1 MKEKINNFIKTI
13 FNKKEL
19 IVSISSLFISFLY
32 TIYNIII
39 GIINSS
45 IFNGIISIYY
55 LLLTVCN
62 SILIY
67 RIYRTKKSEKPYKI
81 TYIFIYII
89 LFLLTISFIGPAIL
103 LLLNDNI
110 FFLDTIYSIVCA
122 LFTTISMTFS
132 IINYV
137 KARKEDNENI
147 KLLRLCNL
155 ISSLLSII
163 ILQNILILTNGEL
176 DNDMFILS
184 IFSTCIII
192 LFIIVLIIISSVYKK
207 VAEFCICSSAI
218 FCYIINLLIK
228 QRKQPSILVLL
239 A

>member
-1 MKEKINNFIKTI
+1 MNSFIKTI
-13 FNKKEL
+13 LNKKEL

-32 TIYNIII
+32 TIYNMII
-39 GIINSS
+39 GILNYS

-55 LLLTVCN
+55 LLLTICN

-67 RIYRTKKSEKPYKI
+67 RIYRNKKSEKLYEI
-81 TYIFIYII
+81 THIFIFII

-163 ILQNILILTNGEL
+163 ILQNILILSNGEL
-176 DNDMFILS
+176 DNDMLILS
-184 IFSTCIII
+184 IFTTCIII
-192 LFIIVLIIISSVYKK
+192 LFIIFLIIIK
-207 VAEFCICSSAI
+207 FI
-218 FCYIINLLIK
+218 FYI
-228 QRKQPSILVLL
+228 
-239 A
+239 

>member
-1 MKEKINNFIKTI
+1 MKEKINNYIKTI

-32 TIYNIII
+32 TIYNMVI
-39 GIINSS
+39 GILNYS

-55 LLLTVCN
+55 LLLTICN
-62 SILIY
+62 SILVY

-163 ILQNILILTNGEL
+163 ILQNILILSNGEL

-184 IFSTCIII
+184 IFTTCVIILSIII
-192 LFIIVLIIISSVYKK
+192 LIIIKFIFYIKK
-207 VAEFCICSSAI
+207 
-218 FCYIINLLIK
+218 IK
-228 QRKQPSILVLL
+228 RVDK
-239 A
+239 

>member
-89 LFLLTISFIGPAIL
+89 LFLLTISFIGPAFL

-163 ILQNILILTNGEL
+163 ILQNILILSNGEL
-176 DNDMFILS
+176 NNDMLILS
-184 IFSTCIII
+184 IFTTCIII
-192 LFIIVLIIISSVYKK
+192 LFIIVLIIIKFIFYIKK
-207 VAEFCICSSAI
+207 
-218 FCYIINLLIK
+218 IK
-228 QRKQPSILVLL
+228 
-239 A
+239 

>member
-1 MKEKINNFIKTI
+1 MKEKRNNFIKTI
-13 FNKKEL
+13 FNNKEL

-32 TIYNIII
+32 TIYNMII
-39 GIINSS
+39 GILNYS

-55 LLLTVCN
+55 LLLTICN

-67 RIYRTKKSEKPYKI
+67 RIYRNKKSEKLYEI
-81 TYIFIYII
+81 THIFIYII

-110 FFLDTIYSIVCA
+110 FLQDTIYSIVCA

-163 ILQNILILTNGEL
+163 ILQNILILSNGEL
-176 DNDMFILS
+176 NNDMLILS

-192 LFIIVLIIISSVYKK
+192 LFIIVLIIIKFIFYIKK
-207 VAEFCICSSAI
+207 
-218 FCYIINLLIK
+218 IK
-228 QRKQPSILVLL
+228 RVDK
-239 A
+239 

>member
-1 MKEKINNFIKTI
+1 MNSFIKTI

-19 IVSISSLFISFLY
+19 IVSIGSLFISFLY
-32 TIYNIII
+32 TIYNMII
-39 GIINSS
+39 GILNYS

-55 LLLTVCN
+55 LLLTICN

-67 RIYRTKKSEKPYKI
+67 RIYRNKKSEKLYEI
-81 TYIFIYII
+81 THIFIYII

-163 ILQNILILTNGEL
+163 ILQNILILSNGEL
-176 DNDMFILS
+176 DNDMLILS
-184 IFSTCIII
+184 IFTTCIII
-192 LFIIVLIIISSVYKK
+192 LFIIALIIIKFIFYIKK
-207 VAEFCICSSAI
+207 
-218 FCYIINLLIK
+218 IK
-228 QRKQPSILVLL
+228 RVDN
-239 A
+239 

>member
-1 MKEKINNFIKTI
+1 MKQ
-13 FNKKEL
+13 L
-19 IVSISSLFISFLY
+19 ALSY
-32 TIYNIII
+32 
-39 GIINSS
+39 S

-55 LLLTVCN
+55 LLLTICN

-67 RIYRTKKSEKPYKI
+67 RIYRNKKSEKLYEI
-81 TYIFIYII
+81 THIFIYII

-163 ILQNILILTNGEL
+163 ILQNILILSNGEL
-176 DNDMFILS
+176 NNDMFILS
-184 IFSTCIII
+184 IFTTCIII
-192 LFIIVLIIISSVYKK
+192 LFIIALIIIKFIFYIKK
-207 VAEFCICSSAI
+207 
-218 FCYIINLLIK
+218 IK
-228 QRKQPSILVLL
+228 RVDN
-239 A
+239 

>member
-1 MKEKINNFIKTI
+1 MKERINNFIKTI

-19 IVSISSLFISFLY
+19 ILSLISLFISFLY
-32 TIYNIII
+32 TIYNMII
-39 GIINSS
+39 GILNYS

-55 LLLTVCN
+55 LLLTICN

-67 RIYRTKKSEKPYKI
+67 RIYRAKKSEKPYKI
-81 TYIFIYII
+81 THIFIYII
-89 LFLLTISFIGPAIL
+89 LFLLTVSFIGPAIL

-163 ILQNILILTNGEL
+163 ILQNILILSNGEL

-184 IFSTCIII
+184 IFTTCIII
-192 LFIIVLIIISSVYKK
+192 LFIIVLIIIKFIFYIKK
-207 VAEFCICSSAI
+207 
-218 FCYIINLLIK
+218 IK
-228 QRKQPSILVLL
+228 
-239 A
+239 

>member
-1 MKEKINNFIKTI
+1 MKEKINNYIKTI

-32 TIYNIII
+32 TIYNMII

-55 LLLTVCN
+55 LLLTICN

-67 RIYRTKKSEKPYKI
+67 RIYRTKKSEKLYEI

-163 ILQNILILTNGEL
+163 ILQNILILSNGEL
-176 DNDMFILS
+176 DNDMLILS

-192 LFIIVLIIISSVYKK
+192 LFIIVLIIIKFIFYIKK
-207 VAEFCICSSAI
+207 
-218 FCYIINLLIK
+218 IK
-228 QRKQPSILVLL
+228 REGK
-239 A
+239 

>member
-1 MKEKINNFIKTI
+1 MKEKRNNFIKTI

-19 IVSISSLFISFLY
+19 ILSLISLFISFLY
-32 TIYNIII
+32 TIYNMII
-39 GIINSS
+39 GILNYS

-55 LLLTVCN
+55 LLLTICN

-81 TYIFIYII
+81 MYIFIYII
-89 LFLLTISFIGPAIL
+89 LFLLTVSFIGPAIL

-163 ILQNILILTNGEL
+163 ILQNILILSNGEL

-184 IFSTCIII
+184 IFTTCVII
-192 LFIIVLIIISSVYKK
+192 LFIMVLIIIKFVFYIKK
-207 VAEFCICSSAI
+207 
-218 FCYIINLLIK
+218 IK
-228 QRKQPSILVLL
+228 REGK
-239 A
+239 

>member
-1 MKEKINNFIKTI
+1 MKEKINNYIKTI

-32 TIYNIII
+32 TIYNMVI
-39 GIINSS
+39 GILNYS

-55 LLLTVCN
+55 LLLTICN
-62 SILIY
+62 SILVY
-67 RIYRTKKSEKPYKI
+67 RIYRTKKSEKLYEI

-163 ILQNILILTNGEL
+163 ILQNILILSNGEL
-176 DNDMFILS
+176 DNDMLILS

-192 LFIIVLIIISSVYKK
+192 LFIIVLIIIKFVFYIKK
-207 VAEFCICSSAI
+207 
-218 FCYIINLLIK
+218 IK
-228 QRKQPSILVLL
+228 RVGK
-239 A
+239 

>member
-1 MKEKINNFIKTI
+1 MKERINNFIKTI

-32 TIYNIII
+32 TIYNMII
-39 GIINSS
+39 GILNYS

-55 LLLTVCN
+55 LLLTICN

-163 ILQNILILTNGEL
+163 ILQNILILSNGEL

-192 LFIIVLIIISSVYKK
+192 LFIIVLIIIKFIFYIKK
-207 VAEFCICSSAI
+207 
-218 FCYIINLLIK
+218 INIVDK
-228 QRKQPSILVLL
+228 
-239 A
+239 

>member
-1 MKEKINNFIKTI
+1 MNSFIKTI
-13 FNKKEL
+13 LNKKEL

-32 TIYNIII
+32 TIYNMII
-39 GIINSS
+39 GILNYS

-55 LLLTVCN
+55 LLLTICN

-192 LFIIVLIIISSVYKK
+192 LFIIVLIIIKFIFYIKK
-207 VAEFCICSSAI
+207 
-218 FCYIINLLIK
+218 IK
-228 QRKQPSILVLL
+228 REGK
-239 A
+239 

>member
-1 MKEKINNFIKTI
+1 MKKKINNYIKTI

-32 TIYNIII
+32 TIYNMVI
-39 GIINSS
+39 GILNYS

-55 LLLTVCN
+55 LLLTICN
-62 SILIY
+62 SILVY
-67 RIYRTKKSEKPYKI
+67 RIYRTKKSEKLYEI

-163 ILQNILILTNGEL
+163 ILQNILILSNGEL
-176 DNDMFILS
+176 DNDMLILS

-192 LFIIVLIIISSVYKK
+192 LFIIVLIIIKFIFYIKK
-207 VAEFCICSSAI
+207 
-218 FCYIINLLIK
+218 IK
-228 QRKQPSILVLL
+228 RVDK
-239 A
+239 

>member
-32 TIYNIII
+32 TIYNMII
-39 GIINSS
+39 GILNYS

-55 LLLTVCN
+55 LLLTICN

-67 RIYRTKKSEKPYKI
+67 RIYRTKKSEKQYKI

-89 LFLLTISFIGPAIL
+89 LFLLTVSFIGPAIL

-163 ILQNILILTNGEL
+163 ILQNILILSNGEL
-176 DNDMFILS
+176 DNDMLILS
-184 IFSTCIII
+184 IFTTCIII
-192 LFIIVLIIISSVYKK
+192 LFIIALIIIKFIFYIKK
-207 VAEFCICSSAI
+207 
-218 FCYIINLLIK
+218 IK
-228 QRKQPSILVLL
+228 RVDN
-239 A
+239 

>member
-1 MKEKINNFIKTI
+1 MKEKINNYIKTI

-32 TIYNIII
+32 TIYNMVI
-39 GIINSS
+39 GILNYS

-55 LLLTVCN
+55 LLLTICN
-62 SILIY
+62 SILVY
-67 RIYRTKKSEKPYKI
+67 RIYRTKKSEKLYEI

-163 ILQNILILTNGEL
+163 ILQNILILSNGEL
-176 DNDMFILS
+176 NNDMFILS
-184 IFSTCIII
+184 IFTTCVIILSIII
-192 LFIIVLIIISSVYKK
+192 LIIIK
-207 VAEFCICSSAI
+207 FI
-218 FCYIINLLIK
+218 FLY
-228 QRKQPSILVLL
+228 
-239 A
+239 

>member
-1 MKEKINNFIKTI
+1 MKERINNFIKTI
-13 FNKKEL
+13 FNNKEL

-32 TIYNIII
+32 TIYNMII

-55 LLLTVCN
+55 LLLTICN

-67 RIYRTKKSEKPYKI
+67 RIYRTKKSEKLYEI

-163 ILQNILILTNGEL
+163 ILQNILILSNGEL
-176 DNDMFILS
+176 DNDMLILS

-192 LFIIVLIIISSVYKK
+192 LFIIVLIIIKFIFYIKK
-207 VAEFCICSSAI
+207 
-218 FCYIINLLIK
+218 IK
-228 QRKQPSILVLL
+228 RVDK
-239 A
+239 

>member
-32 TIYNIII
+32 TIYNMII
-39 GIINSS
+39 GILNYS

-55 LLLTVCN
+55 LLLTICN

-67 RIYRTKKSEKPYKI
+67 RIYRTKKSEKLYEI

-163 ILQNILILTNGEL
+163 ILQNILILSNGEL
-176 DNDMFILS
+176 NNDMFILS

-192 LFIIVLIIISSVYKK
+192 LFIIVLVIIKFIFYIKK
-207 VAEFCICSSAI
+207 
-218 FCYIINLLIK
+218 IK
-228 QRKQPSILVLL
+228 RMDK
-239 A
+239 

>member
-1 MKEKINNFIKTI
+1 MKEKINNYIKTI

-32 TIYNIII
+32 TIYNMVI
-39 GIINSS
+39 GILNYS

-55 LLLTVCN
+55 LLLTICN
-62 SILIY
+62 SILVY
-67 RIYRTKKSEKPYKI
+67 RIYRTKKSEKLYEI

-163 ILQNILILTNGEL
+163 ILQNILILSNGEL
-176 DNDMFILS
+176 DYDMLILS

-192 LFIIVLIIISSVYKK
+192 LFIIVLIIIKFIFYIKK
-207 VAEFCICSSAI
+207 
-218 FCYIINLLIK
+218 IK
-228 QRKQPSILVLL
+228 RVDK
-239 A
+239 

>member
-32 TIYNIII
+32 TIYNMII
-39 GIINSS
+39 GILNYS

-55 LLLTVCN
+55 LLLTICN

-81 TYIFIYII
+81 TYIFIYVI

-163 ILQNILILTNGEL
+163 ILQNILILSNGEL
-176 DNDMFILS
+176 NNDMFILS

-192 LFIIVLIIISSVYKK
+192 LFIIVLVIIKFIFYIKK
-207 VAEFCICSSAI
+207 
-218 FCYIINLLIK
+218 IK
-228 QRKQPSILVLL
+228 RMDK
-239 A
+239 

>member
-1 MKEKINNFIKTI
+1 MKGKINNFIKTI

-32 TIYNIII
+32 TIYNMII
-39 GIINSS
+39 GIINYS

-55 LLLTVCN
+55 LLLTICN

-163 ILQNILILTNGEL
+163 ILQNILILSNGEL
-176 DNDMFILS
+176 NNDMLILS
-184 IFSTCIII
+184 IFTTCIII
-192 LFIIVLIIISSVYKK
+192 LFIIVLTIIKFIFYIKK
-207 VAEFCICSSAI
+207 
-218 FCYIINLLIK
+218 IK
-228 QRKQPSILVLL
+228 RVDN
-239 A
+239 

>member
-32 TIYNIII
+32 TIYNMII
-39 GIINSS
+39 GILNYS

-55 LLLTVCN
+55 LLLTICN

-89 LFLLTISFIGPAIL
+89 LFLLTISFIGPAFL

-163 ILQNILILTNGEL
+163 ILQNILILSNGEL
-176 DNDMFILS
+176 NNDMLILS
-184 IFSTCIII
+184 IFTTCIII
-192 LFIIVLIIISSVYKK
+192 LFIIVLIIIKFIFYIKK
-207 VAEFCICSSAI
+207 
-218 FCYIINLLIK
+218 IK
-228 QRKQPSILVLL
+228 RVDN
-239 A
+239 

>member
-1 MKEKINNFIKTI
+1 MKQKMNSFIKTI
-13 FNKKEL
+13 LNKKEL

-32 TIYNIII
+32 TIYNMII
-39 GIINSS
+39 GILNYS

-55 LLLTVCN
+55 LLLTICN

-67 RIYRTKKSEKPYKI
+67 RIYRNKKSEKLYEI
-81 TYIFIYII
+81 THIFIYII

-110 FFLDTIYSIVCA
+110 FLQYTIYSIVCA

-163 ILQNILILTNGEL
+163 ILQNILILSNGEL
-176 DNDMFILS
+176 NNDMLILS

-192 LFIIVLIIISSVYKK
+192 LFIIVLIIIKFIFYIKK
-207 VAEFCICSSAI
+207 
-218 FCYIINLLIK
+218 IK
-228 QRKQPSILVLL
+228 RVDK
-239 A
+239 

>member
-1 MKEKINNFIKTI
+1 MKERINNFIKTI

-19 IVSISSLFISFLY
+19 IASLISLFISFLY
-32 TIYNIII
+32 TIYNMII
-39 GIINSS
+39 GIINYS

-55 LLLTVCN
+55 LLLAICN

-67 RIYRTKKSEKPYKI
+67 RIYKSKKSEKPYKI
-81 TYIFIYII
+81 MYIFIHII

-122 LFTTISMTFS
+122 LFMTISMTFS

-176 DNDMFILS
+176 NNDMFILS

-192 LFIIVLIIISSVYKK
+192 LFIIILIIIKFIFYIKK
-207 VAEFCICSSAI
+207 
-218 FCYIINLLIK
+218 IK
-228 QRKQPSILVLL
+228 RIDK
-239 A
+239 

>member
-1 MKEKINNFIKTI
+1 MKEKINNYIKTI

-32 TIYNIII
+32 TIYNMVI
-39 GIINSS
+39 GILNYS

-55 LLLTVCN
+55 LLLTICN
-62 SILIY
+62 SILVY
-67 RIYRTKKSEKPYKI
+67 RIYRTKKSEKLYEI

-163 ILQNILILTNGEL
+163 ILQNILILSNGEL
-176 DNDMFILS
+176 DNDMLILS
-184 IFSTCIII
+184 IFSTCITI
-192 LFIIVLIIISSVYKK
+192 LFIIVLIIIKFIFYIKK
-207 VAEFCICSSAI
+207 
-218 FCYIINLLIK
+218 IK
-228 QRKQPSILVLL
+228 RVDK
-239 A
+239 

>member
-1 MKEKINNFIKTI
+1 MKEKRNNFIKTI
-13 FNKKEL
+13 FNNKEL

-32 TIYNIII
+32 TIYNMII
-39 GIINSS
+39 GILNYS

-55 LLLTVCN
+55 LLLTICN

-67 RIYRTKKSEKPYKI
+67 RIYRNKKSEKLYEI
-81 TYIFIYII
+81 THIFIYII

-163 ILQNILILTNGEL
+163 ILQNILILSNGEL
-176 DNDMFILS
+176 NNDMLILS

-192 LFIIVLIIISSVYKK
+192 LFIIVLIIIKFIFYIKK
-207 VAEFCICSSAI
+207 
-218 FCYIINLLIK
+218 IK
-228 QRKQPSILVLL
+228 RVDK
-239 A
+239 

>member
-32 TIYNIII
+32 TIYNMII
-39 GIINSS
+39 GIINYS

-55 LLLTVCN
+55 LLLTICN

-81 TYIFIYII
+81 TYIFIYVI
-89 LFLLTISFIGPAIL
+89 LFLLTISFIVPAIL

-163 ILQNILILTNGEL
+163 ILQNILILSNGEL
-176 DNDMFILS
+176 NNDMLILS
-184 IFSTCIII
+184 IFTTCIII
-192 LFIIVLIIISSVYKK
+192 LFIIVLTIIKFIFYIKK
-207 VAEFCICSSAI
+207 
-218 FCYIINLLIK
+218 IK
-228 QRKQPSILVLL
+228 RVDK
-239 A
+239 

>member
-1 MKEKINNFIKTI
+1 MKEKRNNFIKTI

-19 IVSISSLFISFLY
+19 IVSISPLFISFLY
-32 TIYNIII
+32 TIYNMII
-39 GIINSS
+39 GILNYS

-55 LLLTVCN
+55 LLLTICN

-67 RIYRTKKSEKPYKI
+67 RIHRTNKSEKPYKI

-163 ILQNILILTNGEL
+163 ILQNILILSNGEL
-176 DNDMFILS
+176 DNDMLILS
-184 IFSTCIII
+184 IFTTCIII
-192 LFIIVLIIISSVYKK
+192 LFIIALIIIKFIFYIKK
-207 VAEFCICSSAI
+207 
-218 FCYIINLLIK
+218 IK
-228 QRKQPSILVLL
+228 RVDK
-239 A
+239 

>member
-1 MKEKINNFIKTI
+1 MKEKINNYIKTI

-32 TIYNIII
+32 TIYNMII

-55 LLLTVCN
+55 LLLTICN

-163 ILQNILILTNGEL
+163 ILQNILILSNGEL
-176 DNDMFILS
+176 DNDMLILS

-192 LFIIVLIIISSVYKK
+192 LFIIVLIIIKFIFYIKK
-207 VAEFCICSSAI
+207 
-218 FCYIINLLIK
+218 IK
-228 QRKQPSILVLL
+228 REGK
-239 A
+239 

>member
-32 TIYNIII
+32 TIYNMII
-39 GIINSS
+39 GILNYS

-55 LLLTVCN
+55 LLLTICN

-67 RIYRTKKSEKPYKI
+67 RIYRTKNSEKPYKI

-132 IINYV
+132 MINYV

-163 ILQNILILTNGEL
+163 ILQNILILSNGEL
-176 DNDMFILS
+176 NNDMFILS

-192 LFIIVLIIISSVYKK
+192 LSIIVLIIIKFVFYIKK
-207 VAEFCICSSAI
+207 
-218 FCYIINLLIK
+218 N
-228 QRKQPSILVLL
+228 
-239 A
+239 

>member
-1 MKEKINNFIKTI
+1 MNSFIKTI
-13 FNKKEL
+13 LNKKEL

-32 TIYNIII
+32 TIYNMII
-39 GIINSS
+39 GILNYS

-55 LLLTVCN
+55 LLLTICN

-67 RIYRTKKSEKPYKI
+67 RIYRNKKSEKLYEI
-81 TYIFIYII
+81 THIFIYII

-163 ILQNILILTNGEL
+163 ILQNILILSNGEL

-184 IFSTCIII
+184 IFSTYFII
-192 LFIIVLIIISSVYKK
+192 LFIIVLIIIKFIFYIKK
-207 VAEFCICSSAI
+207 
-218 FCYIINLLIK
+218 IK
-228 QRKQPSILVLL
+228 
-239 A
+239 

>member
-1 MKEKINNFIKTI
+1 MKERINNFIKTI

-32 TIYNIII
+32 TIYNMII
-39 GIINSS
+39 GILNYS

-55 LLLTVCN
+55 LLLTICN

-89 LFLLTISFIGPAIL
+89 LFLLTVSFIGPAIL

-163 ILQNILILTNGEL
+163 ILQNILILSNGEL
-176 DNDMFILS
+176 NNDMFILS
-184 IFSTCIII
+184 IFTTYFII
-192 LFIIVLIIISSVYKK
+192 LPIIVLIIIKFIFYIKK
-207 VAEFCICSSAI
+207 
-218 FCYIINLLIK
+218 IK
-228 QRKQPSILVLL
+228 
-239 A
+239 